1 MFLLRKIFG
10 YCRVSSVDQSV
21 ERQIEAVSNFA
32 LEKYGVQL
40 DYHDSLFIDQCSGK
54 DFNRNAWTMLEM
66 QLRQDDVLI
75 IKELDRLGR
84 NKEMITEVLQQLR
97 RKKVRVHILD
107 VPTTLID
114 FDAYGNEVANA
125 MMDMINNLL
134 VEVMATIAE
143 NERVKIRQRQAEGIA
158 LAKAKGVYKGRKSVT
173 VEDLPKDFA
182 KYYKKWR
189 KGYITMVEFT
199 YLLGLKSKTTTYK
212 YVKIYESSLEKVE

>member
-1 MFLLRKIFG
+1 MRKIFG
-10 YCRVSSVDQSV
+10 YCRVSSIEQNV
-21 ERQIEAVSNFA
+21 ERQIEAVSKFA
-32 LEKYGVQL
+32 LEKYNVEL
-40 DYHDSLFIDQCSGK
+40 DEDDSLFIDKCSGK
-54 DFNRNAWTMLEM
+54 DFKRDEWIRLEM

-84 NKEMITEVLQQLR
+84 NKEMITEVLQYLR

-114 FDAYGNEVANA
+114 FDSYGNEIANA

-158 LAKAKGVYKGRKSVT
+158 LAKARGVYKGRKSVT
-173 VEDLPKDFA
+173 AEDLPKEFPRL
-182 KYYKKWR
+182 YVKWKR
-189 KGYITMVEFT
+189 GYITALEFT
-199 YLLGLKSKTTTYK
+199 QLLGL
-212 YVKIYESSLEKVE
+212 SLIHI

>member
-1 MFLLRKIFG
+1 MRKIFG
-10 YCRVSSVDQSV
+10 YCRVSSIDQNV

-32 LEKYGVQL
+32 LEKYNVEL
-40 DYHDSLFIDQCSGK
+40 DEDDSLFIDKCSGK
-54 DFNRNAWTMLEM
+54 DFNRDEWIRLEM

-84 NKEMITEVLQQLR
+84 NKEMITEVLQHLR

-114 FDAYGNEVANA
+114 FDSYGNDVANA
-125 MMDMINNLL
+125 MMEMINNLL

-143 NERVKIRQRQAEGIA
+143 NERIKIRQRQAEGIA

-173 VEDLPKDFA
+173 VEDLPKEFPRL
-182 KYYKKWR
+182 YVKWKR
-189 KGYITMVEFT
+189 GYITAIEFT
-199 YLLGLKSKTTTYK
+199 QLLGLKSKTTLYK
-212 YVKIYESSLEKVE
+212 YVKIYEDSLEKEMI

>member
-1 MFLLRKIFG
+1 MLRKIFG
-10 YCRVSSVDQSV
+10 YCRVSSIDQNV

-32 LEKYGVQL
+32 LEKYGVEL
-40 DYHDSLFIDQCSGK
+40 DDDDSFFIDKCSGK
-54 DFNRNAWTMLEM
+54 DFNRNAWIMLEM

-107 VPTTLID
+107 VPTTLVD

-143 NERVKIRQRQAEGIA
+143 NERIKIKQRQAEGIA
-158 LAKAKGVYKGRKSVT
+158 LAKARGVYKGRKSVT

-182 KYYKKWR
+182 KYYKKWKR
-189 KGYITMVEFT
+189 GYLTMVEFT

-212 YVKIYESSLEKVE
+212 YVKIYEDSLEEVI

>member
-1 MFLLRKIFG
+1 
-10 YCRVSSVDQSV
+10 
-21 ERQIEAVSNFA
+21 
-32 LEKYGVQL
+32 
-40 DYHDSLFIDQCSGK
+40 
-54 DFNRNAWTMLEM
+54 MLEM

-114 FDAYGNEVANA
+114 FDSYGNEIANA

-143 NERVKIRQRQAEGIA
+143 NERIKIKQRQAEGIA

-182 KYYKKWR
+182 KYYKKWKR
-189 KGYITMVEFT
+189 GYITMVEFT

-212 YVKIYESSLEKVE
+212 LSLIHI

>member
-1 MFLLRKIFG
+1 MRKIFG
-10 YCRVSSVDQSV
+10 YCRVSSADQSV
-21 ERQIEAVSNFA
+21 ERQIEAVSKFA
-32 LEKYGVQL
+32 LEKYGVKL
-40 DYHDSLFIDQCSGK
+40 DDGDSLFIDKCSGK
-54 DFNRNAWTMLEM
+54 DFNRNAWIMQEM

-75 IKELDRLGR
+75 IKGLDRLGR

-97 RKKVRVHILD
+97 RKNVRVHILD

-143 NERVKIRQRQAEGIA
+143 NERIKIKQRQAEGIA
-158 LAKAKGVYKGRKSVT
+158 LAKARGVYKGRKSVT
-173 VEDLPKDFA
+173 AEDLPKDFT
-182 KYYKKWR
+182 KYYKKWKR
-189 KGYITMVEFT
+189 GYITMVEFT

-212 YVKIYESSLEKVE
+212 YVKIYEDSLEVVL

>member
-1 MFLLRKIFG
+1 MRKIFG
-10 YCRVSSVDQSV
+10 YCRVSSVDQNV
-21 ERQIEAVSNFA
+21 ERQIEAVSKFA
-32 LEKYGVQL
+32 LEKYGVNL
-40 DYHDSLFIDQCSGK
+40 DDGDSLFIDKCSGK
-54 DFNRNAWTMLEM
+54 DFNRDKWIMLEM

-114 FDAYGNEVANA
+114 FDSYGNEIANA

-143 NERVKIRQRQAEGIA
+143 NERIKIKQRQAEG
-158 LAKAKGVYKGRKSVT
+158 
-173 VEDLPKDFA
+173 
-182 KYYKKWR
+182 
-189 KGYITMVEFT
+189 
-199 YLLGLKSKTTTYK
+199 
-212 YVKIYESSLEKVE
+212 

>member
-1 MFLLRKIFG
+1 MRKIFG
-10 YCRVSSVDQSV
+10 YCRVSSIDQNV

-32 LEKYGVQL
+32 LEKYGVEL
-40 DYHDSLFIDQCSGK
+40 DDDDSFFIDKCSGK
-54 DFNRNAWTMLEM
+54 DFNRNAWIMLEM

-107 VPTTLID
+107 VPTTLVD

-143 NERVKIRQRQAEGIA
+143 NERIKIKQRQAEGIA
-158 LAKAKGVYKGRKSVT
+158 LAKARGVYKGRKSVT

-182 KYYKKWR
+182 KYYKKWKR
-189 KGYITMVEFT
+189 GYLTMVEFT

-212 YVKIYESSLEKVE
+212 YVKIYEDSLEEVI

>member
-1 MFLLRKIFG
+1 MRKIFG
-10 YCRVSSVDQSV
+10 YCRVSSIEQNV
-21 ERQIEAVSNFA
+21 ERQIEAVSKFA
-32 LEKYGVQL
+32 LEKYNVEL
-40 DYHDSLFIDQCSGK
+40 DEDDSLFIDKCSGK
-54 DFNRNAWTMLEM
+54 DFKRDEWIRLEM

-84 NKEMITEVLQQLR
+84 NKEMITEVLQYLR

-114 FDAYGNEVANA
+114 FDSYGNEIANA

-158 LAKAKGVYKGRKSVT
+158 LAKARGVYKGRKSVT
-173 VEDLPKDFA
+173 AEDLPKEFPRL
-182 KYYKKWR
+182 YVKWKR
-189 KGYITMVEFT
+189 GYITALEFT
-199 YLLGLKSKTTTYK
+199 QLLGLKSKTTLYK
-212 YVKIYESSLEKVE
+212 YIKIYEDSLDKEVI